1 MNNTVLEIENLSKE
15 YYLGEVGTG
24 TLSHDLHRWWARVRG
39 KEDPYSIVGK
49 FIDNTSGNIKPDYIW
64 ALKDINF
71 RIQEGD
77 VLGIIGKNGAGKSTL
92 LKIISRIT
100 APTNGAIRAKGRI
113 ASLLEVGTGMHPE
126 LTGRENIYLNGA
138 ILGMKQHEITARYD
152 EIVEFSGCELF
163 VDTPVKRY
171 STGMRVRLG
180 FSVAAFLDAE
190 ILIVDEVLA
199 VGDLQFQRKCLGR
212 MENINREGR
221 TIIFVSHN
229 MGAIQQL
236 CTKAVLLEDGNLVA
250 EGECESVVE
259 KYITSVSGDLDP
271 SREYERN
278 IRNKIAQI
286 RKVSVTD
293 GKNVN
298 GHIDL
303 KDDFIIDIE
312 YELYK
317 NISGVNVG
325 MQILKVTGGEAI
337 LSFPDTELDISR
349 LGERKQAKYR
359 AKLRIPGNLLNT
371 AKYIVKVGISDK
383 YHIYDVVQDT
393 TFEVIDNVGIVN
405 HLGHSRKNS
414 VLSTQIPWDVELI
427 QSI

>member
-1 MNNTVLEIENLSKE
+1 MQTWCKAKSKE

-24 TLSHDLHRWWARVRG
+24 TLSHDLNRWWARIRG
-39 KEDPYSIVGK
+39 KEDPYSIVSAVVDK
-49 FIDNTSGNIKPDYIW
+49 TSGNIRPDYIW

-71 RIQEGD
+71 TIQEGD

-100 APTNGAIRAKGRI
+100 APTNGVIKAKGRI
-113 ASLLEVGTGMHPE
+113 ASLLEVGTGMHTE

-138 ILGMKQHEITARYD
+138 ILGMKQHEITARFD
-152 EIVEFSGCELF
+152 DIVEFSGCELF
-163 VDTPVKRY
+163 IDTPVKRY

-199 VGDLQFQRKCLGR
+199 VGDLQFQKKCLGR

-236 CTKAVLLEDGNLVA
+236 CTKAVLLEDGNLID
-250 EGECESVVE
+250 EGECGSVIE
-259 KYITSVSGDLDP
+259 KYITSVSGDLNP

-278 IRNKIAQI
+278 NENKIAQI
-286 RKVSVTD
+286 RKVSVTN
-293 GKNVN
+293 GKNTT

-303 KDDFIIDIE
+303 KDDFIINIE

-317 NISGVNVG
+317 NISG
-325 MQILKVTGGEAI
+325 IKVTGGEPI
-337 LSFPDTELDISR
+337 LSFPDTELDVSR
-349 LGERKQAKYR
+349 LGERKQARYE

-371 AKYIVKVGISDK
+371 ANYIVKAGISDK
-383 YHIYDVVQDT
+383 YHVYDVVQDI
-393 TFEVIDNVGIVN
+393 TFEVIDNVGIVS
-405 HLGHSRKNS
+405 HLGRSRKNS
-414 VLSTQIPWDVELI
+414 ILSTQIPWDVKLV